1 LLENYGFDVVDLGKD
16 VPIDSIVSTCVEQNI
31 KLVGLSA
38 LMTPVLQN
46 MKKTIEKLQK
56 IDNECKIMVGGAVLN
71 EKYAKM
77 INADFYGKDAREAV
91 NIAKK
96 FFLKFNIKK

>member
-1 LLENYGFDVVDLGKD
+1 MKVLLENYGFDVVDLGKD
-16 VPIDSIVSTCVEQNI
+16 VPIDSIVSACVEQNI

-38 LMTPVLQN
+38 LMTPTVEN

-56 IDNECKIMVGGAVLN
+56 SDDECKIMVGGAVLN
-71 EKYAKM
+71 EKYATM
-77 INADFYGKDAREAV
+77 INADYYGKDAREAV

-96 FFLKFNIKK
+96 FFKKK

>member
-1 LLENYGFDVVDLGKD
+1 MVKADVTSLGHESSYSHQCPGGPD
-16 VPIDSIVSTCVEQNI
+16 WRAQASLSGLMTSIV
-31 KLVGLSA
+31 K
-38 LMTPVLQN
+38 N
-46 MKKTIEKLQK
+46 MAKTIEKLQK
-56 IDNECKIMVGGAVLN
+56 IDKECKIMVGGAVLN

-96 FFLKFNIKK
+96 FFLKE